1 MHFSDLSESYIAL
14 KLSFNKVAADKTI
27 ANDEPVSLCNF
38 IFANLWKDLRIE
50 IGGKPI
56 NSQYGNFLYESYFK
70 LLLDT
75 SYDGVEKWEVR

>member
-14 KLSFNKVAADKTI
+14 ELSFNKVAADKTI
-27 ANDEPVSLCNF
+27 ANTEPVSLCNF
-38 IFANLWKDLRIE
+38 IFATLWKDLRIE

-75 SYDGVEKWEVR
+75 SYDGIEKWEVR